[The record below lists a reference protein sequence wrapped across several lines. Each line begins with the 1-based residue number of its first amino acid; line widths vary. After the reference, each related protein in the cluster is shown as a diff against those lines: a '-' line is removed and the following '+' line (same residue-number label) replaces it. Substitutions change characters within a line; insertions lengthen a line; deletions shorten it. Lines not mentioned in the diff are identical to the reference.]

1 MTMASANTW
10 ADAASDVG
18 AGDPAMAA
26 SSLFPGT
33 GFIQAVSGTPALAG
47 GGGGGLGG
55 LGGVTTGAFN
65 GAPALGGLA
74 SGSTGSGVAGAS
86 TVAALPAAASLV
98 DSGRA
103 AAQEAATRLGTGAG
117 LLTKPLPLPLPLPLA
132 IDALPAVPEPATAV
146 LWLAGLA
153 AMVGLARLRRVA

>member
-10 ADAASDVG
+10 ADAASDFG

-33 GFIQAVSGTPALAG
+33 GFIQPVSETPALAG

-55 LGGVTTGAFN
+55 VTTGAFN
-65 GAPALGGLA
+65 SAPALGGLA

-103 AAQEAATRLGTGAG
+103 AAQETATRLGTEAG
-117 LLTKPLPLPLPLPLA
+117 LLTKPLPLPLPLA